1 MPSDPAPRRK
11 TYTRLVTGR
20 RVPTEYE
27 VVSTDLHYNYPH
39 RFELASDN
47 PVVAWYEKYREGSEL
62 SASDWSVFADPR
74 RTTYRAYTE
83 LQDRKEDV
91 VDGLLRQVDETGSD
105 ERLAPGWIE
114 FLHRWYAPLRFPVH
128 GLQML
133 AAYIAQLAPGSRI
146 TNCAAFQAADEMRRL
161 QRIAY
166 RTAQLAAA
174 GTTFDADEHRRSW
187 EDDDAWQLLREL
199 IERALVAYDWGEAF
213 VATNLVIKP
222 HLDRLVNGELAGT
235 LATAN
240 RDPVLRSI
248 HFSLDEDASWHRDWS
263 RALVRSAIADRPEN
277 ERVVRTW
284 IERWRPLTEAAVGA
298 LALVAAQAPVTLDP
312 AATTERVLAAAR
324 QDVADSFA

>member
-1 MPSDPAPRRK
+1 MPSGAAPRRK
-11 TYTRLVTGR
+11 TYTRLGAGR

-27 VVSTDLHYNYPH
+27 VVSTDLHYNYPA
-39 RFELASDN
+39 RFELSTDN
-47 PVVAWYEKYREGSEL
+47 PVVAWYETYREGSEL

-91 VDGLLRQVDETGSD
+91 VDGLLRQIDDTGSD
-105 ERLAPGWIE
+105 ARLAPGWID
-114 FLHRWYAPLRFPVH
+114 FLHRWYAPLRFPAH

-133 AAYIAQLAPGSRI
+133 AAYIAQLAPASRI

-166 RTAQLAAA
+166 RTAQLAGA
-174 GTTFDADEHRRSW
+174 GTTPDTEEHRRSW
-187 EDDDAWQLLREL
+187 EDDAAWQPLREL

-213 VATNLVIKP
+213 VATNIVIKP
-222 HLDRLVNGELAGT
+222 HLDRLVNSELAGA

-240 RDPVLRSI
+240 GDAVLRSV
-248 HFSLDEDASWHRDWS
+248 HFSLDEDARWHRDWS
-263 RALVRSAIADRPEN
+263 RALVRAALADRTEN

-284 IERWRPLTEAAVGA
+284 IERWRPLTETAVEA
-298 LALVAAQAPVTLDP
+298 LARVAAEAPVTFDAS
-312 AATTERVLAAAR
+312 AATARVLDAAR
-324 QDVADSFA
+324 QDVAACFA